1 MRRAGFR
8 GYLGLLILRILSE
21 NPMHAYGLLKK
32 LREVTGYEELS
43 VGVLYPVLR
52 ILFNKGLVDVRID
65 RIDGEE
71 RKVYYVTDKGKK
83 FLEERA
89 SRVDEAL
96 RVAKRFRILKSIE
109 AERVFRI
116 MKKLF
121 EIADSLSEDKREKLR
136 KLFKDFEEEVNKVIG
151 E

>member
-8 GYLGLLILRILSE
+8 GYLGLLILKILSE
-21 NPMHAYGLLKK
+21 SPMHAYGILKR
-32 LREVTGYEELS
+32 LREITGHEELS

-52 ILFNKGLVDVRID
+52 ILINKGLVDIRID

-83 FLEERA
+83 LLEERA
-89 SRVDEAL
+89 SSVDEAL
-96 RVAKRFRILKSIE
+96 RVAKRFKILKSIE

-116 MKKLF
+116 MRNLF
-121 EIADSLSEDKREKLR
+121 EIADSLSEDKCEKLR
-136 KLFKDFEEEVNKVIG
+136 RLFRSFEEDVNRIVG